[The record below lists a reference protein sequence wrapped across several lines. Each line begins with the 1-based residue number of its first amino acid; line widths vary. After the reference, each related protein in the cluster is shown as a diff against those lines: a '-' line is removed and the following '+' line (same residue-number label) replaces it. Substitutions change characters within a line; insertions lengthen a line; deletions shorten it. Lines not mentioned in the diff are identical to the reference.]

1 MALAEIAQPIKP
13 SPPPSDD
20 FALEEELLRQRQ
32 ENQPNEAAGY
42 GQEGLA
48 AAKEP
53 EDPVARLMR
62 WGDPKVSL
70 NIADELSDDELSG
83 IGMRVIEETDIDE
96 NSRKEWLEM
105 GRKALDL
112 CLQKAAPKTS
122 PWPNASNV
130 IFPLMTQAADQF
142 AARAYPA
149 IIQNRNVVKG
159 VVSGDDSGIPQI
171 DERTG
176 QPVIDPQTQA
186 PVWLQEPGAKAARA
200 LRIGEHMS
208 WQLVEEQSEWEAE
221 TDTLLHVL
229 PVVGCEFRKCYYDPD
244 LGRNVATRVS
254 AENLIINYWAKSM
267 ETAPRLTEVISL
279 YPYEIK
285 ERVASGFFKNHDYI
299 SRPDGKKAD
308 AADKDAPHPFFEQH
322 RRLDLDGDGYP
333 EPYIVTVHKD
343 SMKVCRIVAGYDVED
358 SIKTNA
364 QTGKIAVVRATH
376 YYTKYDFMPNKEGGI
391 YGWGFGHLLSHINIS
406 INSVLN
412 MLIDAGTLQNSGGG
426 FIGKGLSM
434 HSGSLSFKPGELK
447 PVSAVGST
455 IRDSIYMLDHK
466 GPSPVLYTLLGT
478 LLEAGKDISSVKDI
492 LSGDL
497 KAQTM
502 SPTVFMALVEQG
514 LKVFTAIYKRIHRS
528 LKDEFEKLFRLNR
541 LYLEEQTSYR
551 AGNAWKKITREDYE
565 ADTGIDPVSDPTMVV
580 DAQRMARTQVLAE
593 FKDDPL
599 CDGIE
604 IRRRIFEA
612 ASISDVDKILKTK
625 QDTNPELMLRAAELE
640 LKSMDIK
647 AGVLLKIAQ
656 ALNNMAQ
663 ADAKIVEPMQTW
675 TQIQLTGLQNEYDRL
690 NQSDGQGGPAG
701 GSPGVQP
708 AGLSGM
714 APSPDD
720 AGGASLLPGLP
731 GSPDQGPP
739 AAMAQ

>member
-1 MALAEIAQPIKP
+1 MALAEIAQT
-13 SPPPSDD
+13 PPPTGD
-20 FALEEELLRQRQ
+20 FAIEEEMLRQRQ
-32 ENQPNEAAGY
+32 GNDEESQD
-42 GQEGLA
+42 QEPE
-48 AAKEP
+48 KIP

-62 WGDPKVSL
+62 WGDPKVNL
-70 NIADELSDDELSG
+70 NIANELSDGELSS
-83 IGMRVIEETDIDE
+83 IGMRVIEETDIDVK
-96 NSRKEWLEM
+96 SRAEWLET

-112 CLQKAAPKTS
+112 CLQKATPKSS
-122 PWPNASNV
+122 PWPGASNV

-171 DERTG
+171 DETT
-176 QPVIDPQTQA
+176 QMPVVNPQTKQ
-186 PVWLQEPGAKAARA
+186 PMWLQGAEPGAKAKRA

-208 WQLVEEQSEWEAE
+208 WQLVEEQSEWEGE

-267 ETAPRLTEVISL
+267 ATAPRLTEVITL

-285 ERVASGFFKNHDYI
+285 ERTASGFYKAHDYI
-299 SRPDGKKAD
+299 SRPTGPKVD
-308 AADKDAPHPFFEQH
+308 ATDRDSPHTFFEQH
-322 RRLDLDGDGYP
+322 RRLDLDNDGYP
-333 EPYIVTVHKD
+333 EPYIVTVHRD
-343 SMKVCRIVAGYDVED
+343 SMKVARIVAGYDVD
-358 SIKTNA
+358 DAIKTNV
-364 QTGKIAVVRATH
+364 QTGQIAVVKAVN

-426 FIGKGLSM
+426 FVGKGLSM
-434 HSGSLSFKPGELK
+434 HSGNLSFRPGELK
-447 PVSAVGST
+447 PVSAVGAT
-455 IRDSIYMLDHK
+455 IRDSIYMLEHK

-551 AGNAWKKITREDYE
+551 AGSTWKKISREDYE
-565 ADTGIDPVSDPTMVV
+565 ADTGVDPVSDPTMVV
-580 DAQRMARTQVLAE
+580 DAQRMARAQVLAE

-599 CDGIE
+599 CNGIE
-604 IRRRIFEA
+604 IRRHIFQA
-612 ASISDVDKILKTK
+612 AGIPDVEMFLKTEK
-625 QDTNPELMLRAAELE
+625 DTNPELILQAAELE

-663 ADAKIVEPMQTW
+663 ADAKVVEPMQTW

-690 NQSDGQGGPAG
+690 NAKPDGQINESQA
-701 GSPGVQP
+701 SPEQP
-708 AGLSGM
+708 AMPEHAAVPQSQE
-714 APSPDD
+714 PQ
-720 AGGASLLPGLP
+720 LPP
-731 GSPDQGPP
+731 V
-739 AAMAQ
+739 